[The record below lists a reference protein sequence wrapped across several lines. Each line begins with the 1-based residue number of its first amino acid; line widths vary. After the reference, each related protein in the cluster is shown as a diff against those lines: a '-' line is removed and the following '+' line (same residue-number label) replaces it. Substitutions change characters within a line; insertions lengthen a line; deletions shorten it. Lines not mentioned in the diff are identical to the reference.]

1 MMNRII
7 LNAKNNYRTTRIVS
21 QVNKIKYT
29 KAVKNN
35 KTVNAL
41 AYANKIRE
49 KTNYS
54 KVSKRSFN
62 TFTQMPTPEDPNN
75 LMFVILALAVC
86 YLVVKR

>member
-1 MMNRII
+1 MNRII